1 MKAVR
6 EPHVARY
13 ITPAFVGRGGESC
26 THRSRSVPEGIAAY
40 ETAEP
45 KSALSPLYPR
55 RESNSQDSSFKPD
68 TSANCITGASLVG
81 AVGVEPTSA

>member
-6 EPHVARY
+6 EPHVSRY
-13 ITPAFVGRGGESC
+13 ITPAFGRGGESC
-26 THRSRSVPEGIAAY
+26 THRCEALPQGTAAY

-55 RESNSQDSSFKPD
+55 RDSNSQDSSFKPD
-68 TSANCITGASLVG
+68 TSANCVTGAFGGLYRD
-81 AVGVEPTSA
+81 